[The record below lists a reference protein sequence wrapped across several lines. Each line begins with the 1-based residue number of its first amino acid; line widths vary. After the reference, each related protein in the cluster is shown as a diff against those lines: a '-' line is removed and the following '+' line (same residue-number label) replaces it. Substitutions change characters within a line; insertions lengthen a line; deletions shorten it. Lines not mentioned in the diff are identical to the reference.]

1 MMIEENQIGGFY
13 MITHLQDTVT
23 LNNGVNM
30 PGFGLGVYKVED
42 GQTVVNS
49 VKTAIKNGYRS
60 IDTASFYDNEEGV
73 GQGIK
78 ESGIPRE
85 EIFITSKVWNE
96 EQGYESTL
104 EAFERSLQKLNT
116 DYLDLYLIH
125 WPVKGK
131 YKDTWRAMEKLYED
145 GRVRAI
151 GVSNFHVHHLE
162 DLMKDSNIKPVIDQ
176 VEYHPHLTQLELRE
190 FCEKENIQLEAWSPL
205 KRGQLL
211 DDPTMIEIANTYG
224 KSTAQV
230 ILRWNIENN
239 VITIPKSI
247 TENRIIENADIF
259 DFSLTEQDTGK
270 INALNINSRVG
281 TNPDSYDVK

>member
-1 MMIEENQIGGFY
+1 

-49 VKTAIKNGYRS
+49 VKAAIKNGYRS

-211 DDPTMIEIANTYG
+211 DDPTLTEIANTYG